1 MMEQG
6 PATAAFDILLLWCQV
21 KKNGVKHRATGDI
34 LRYKKEILRLSKCKI
49 NCFTRIDSMTF
60 LRRYINPK
68 KLHFWGEEKLVNYK
82 NVIIKIQNVG
92 NPT

>member
-1 MMEQG
+1 M
-6 PATAAFDILLLWCQV
+6 ATSYP
-21 KKNGVKHRATGDI
+21 KTG
-34 LRYKKEILRLSKCKI
+34 RPEKKCKI